1 MVSSVTLMTGI
12 LPDRMSPPS
21 GFWIAG
27 EYFFLR
33 RKNIPGM
40 FVLQIISKKT
50 LRFFYKIY
58 K

>member
-1 MVSSVTLMTGI
+1 MTGI